1 MVKIDCSYKIDCIS
15 IHTLSSQCRR
25 LTINSH
31 LQLVFKPLL
40 CSFCV
45 DVQASFIP
53 TEWYC
58 HHHTSQ
64 WGRCVCGDWQHL
76 ASSKWGVWSDS
87 QKMAPFWFHE
97 TIEASSSWLQSLPHA
112 FWHTVA
118 EMPCDIFE
126 QWLSL
131 HHPPIKLWS
140 CFSRWSW
147 TLESHWSQFYS
158 RKIYS
163 CTLLFLFFNDWFN
176 DVLEWIYNWIC
187 RL

>member
-97 TIEASSSWLQSLPHA
+97 TIEASSSWLQSPTCLLAHCSRDA
-112 FWHTVA
+112 MWHFWTVA
-118 EMPCDIFE
+118 FSSPPSHKAMKLFQPLKLNS
-126 QWLSL
+126 WVSL
-131 HHPPIKLWS
+131 VS
-140 CFSRWSW
+140 V
-147 TLESHWSQFYS
+147 
-158 RKIYS
+158 
-163 CTLLFLFFNDWFN
+163 LL
-176 DVLEWIYNWIC
+176 
-187 RL
+187 